1 MKTGRFAPIVLAV
14 LAAGTLAGCAA
25 FNRPREVADD
35 IRLLVDSGSQ
45 TDQALNA
52 LTRSEM
58 TEAER
63 HALLAL
69 RLNPRDPYAL
79 YVAGMVYQ
87 STGRYDLAHQYY
99 EALIANRPQATLT
112 TTVQGMPQVRSL
124 IDIAQA
130 NLVVVDRLSG
140 RYIPRSA
147 AQSGRIPDLDTLA
160 GEPQAPIA
168 GGAMGGRG
176 PIVAQP
182 LDASGAPAPAVGP
195 TDGETN
201 IASRFRLLKRLLDEG
216 LITPDEYSRR
226 RSANLGALVP
236 HAIPTPPAL
245 GLDRPAPGDAQV
257 VERLKALT
265 QSLETRAISPAE
277 HAAERMTILDAL
289 LPATPR
295 QFDQPPPP
303 VKGVM
308 DGAAAVGRVER
319 LRAAGLISADEA
331 RSERNAVERQLDG
344 LSGAAPASALRQAP
358 SSGRAKAASASP
370 AGIGVILATLKSE
383 DAARTGWARIKAK
396 FPEELG
402 GMEASIFQ
410 VELPKKGTRWQ
421 VVAGPIKSRD
431 EARKLCKTLRLYRQ
445 PCDVNG

>member
-1 MKTGRFAPIVLAV
+1 MKTGRFAPIVLAA
-14 LAAGTLAGCAA
+14 LATGTLAACGALTQPHE
-25 FNRPREVADD
+25 FADD
-35 IRLLVDSGSQ
+35 VRLFVDNGSQ
-45 TDQALNA
+45 TSQALNA

-69 RLNPRDPYAL
+69 RINPRDPYAL

-87 STGRYDLAHQYY
+87 STGRFDLAHQYY
-99 EALIANRPQATLT
+99 EALIANQPQATLT

-130 NLVVVDRLSG
+130 NLAVVDRLSG

-147 AQSGRIPDLDTLA
+147 AQSGRMPDLDTLA
-160 GEPQAPIA
+160 GEPRAPIA
-168 GGAMGGRG
+168 GGRG

-182 LDASGAPAPAVGP
+182 LDASGAPGPAVGP
-195 TDGETN
+195 TDGESN

-226 RSANLGALVP
+226 RAANLGALVP
-236 HAIPTPPAL
+236 HAVPTPPAL
-245 GLDRPAPGDAQV
+245 GLDRPAPGDTQV
-257 VERLKALT
+257 LDRLKALT

-277 HAAERMTILDAL
+277 HAAERTTILDAL

-295 QFDQPPPP
+295 QLDLPPLP

-308 DGAAAVGRVER
+308 EGAAAVGRAER
-319 LRAAGLISADEA
+319 LRAAGLISADES
-331 RSERNAVERQLDG
+331 RSERSAVERQLDG
-344 LSGAAPASALRQAP
+344 LNGTAPVSALRQAP
-358 SSGRAKAASASP
+358 TSSRAKAAAASP

-410 VELPKKGTRWQ
+410 VELPKRGTRWQ

>member
-1 MKTGRFAPIVLAV
+1 MRVGRFAPIVLAALV
-14 LAAGTLAGCAA
+14 AGGLGGCSAVNQPHE
-25 FNRPREVADD
+25 FMDD
-35 IRLLVDSGSQ
+35 VRLLVDNGSQ
-45 TDQALNA
+45 TSQALNA

-69 RLNPRDPYAL
+69 PINPRDPYAL

-87 STGRYDLAHQYY
+87 STGRFDLARQYY

-130 NLVVVDRLSG
+130 NLTVVDRLSG
-140 RYIPRSA
+140 RYSPRSA
-147 AQSGRIPDLDTLA
+147 AQSGRMPDLDTLA
-160 GEPQAPIA
+160 GEPQTPAV
-168 GGAMGGRG
+168 GSRG
-176 PIVAQP
+176 PVQAQQ
-182 LDASGAPAPAVGP
+182 LDASGLPGPAVGP
-195 TDGETN
+195 TGGEAN
-201 IASRFRLLKRLLDEG
+201 IVSRFRLLKRLLDEG

-226 RSANLGALVP
+226 RAANLGALLP
-236 HAIPTPPAL
+236 YGTTTPPAL
-245 GLDRPAPGDAQV
+245 GLDLPAPGDAQV
-257 VERLKALT
+257 LDRLKALT

-277 HAAERMTILDAL
+277 HAAERTTILDAL

-295 QFDQPPPP
+295 QLDLAPLP

-308 DGAAAVGRVER
+308 EGAAAVGRAER
-319 LRAAGLISADEA
+319 LRASGLISADEA
-331 RSERNAVERQLDG
+331 RSERAAIERQLDG
-344 LSGAAPASALRQAP
+344 LGGSAPASALRQTQG
-358 SSGRAKAASASP
+358 SGRAKAASASP

>member
-1 MKTGRFAPIVLAV
+1 MRTGRFAPIVLAA
-14 LAAGTLAGCAA
+14 LATGTLAGCAA
-25 FNRPREVADD
+25 FTQPHDIVDD
-35 IRLLVDSGSQ
+35 VRLLVDNGSH
-45 TDQALNA
+45 TSQALNA

-87 STGRYDLAHQYY
+87 STGRYDLARQYY
-99 EALIANRPQATLT
+99 EALIANRPQVTLT

-124 IDIAQA
+124 VDIAQA
-130 NLVVVDRLSG
+130 NLTVVDRLTG
-140 RYIPRSA
+140 RLVPRTA
-147 AQSGRIPDLDTLA
+147 AQSGRMPDLDTLA
-160 GEPQAPIA
+160 GEPQTP
-168 GGAMGGRG
+168 MGGIASRG
-176 PIVAQP
+176 PIQAQP
-182 LDASGAPAPAVGP
+182 LDPSGIPGPAVGP

-201 IASRFRLLKRLLDEG
+201 IANRFRLLKRLLDEG

-226 RSANLGALVP
+226 RTANLGALLPYGV
-236 HAIPTPPAL
+236 ASPPAQ
-245 GLDRPAPGDAQV
+245 GLDRPAPAESQV
-257 VERLKALT
+257 LDRLKALT

-277 HAAERMTILDAL
+277 HAAERTTILDAL
-289 LPATPR
+289 LPSTPR
-295 QFDQPPPP
+295 QVEMPPLP

-308 DGAAAVGRVER
+308 EGASAVGRAER

-331 RSERNAVERQLDG
+331 RTERSAIERQLDG
-344 LSGAAPASALRQAP
+344 LGGAAPASALRQPP
-358 SSGRAKAASASP
+358 SSGRAKAAAASP

-402 GMEASIFQ
+402 SMEASIFQ
-410 VELPKKGTRWQ
+410 VELPRKGIRWQ
-421 VVAGPIKSRD
+421 VVAGPIKSRE

>member
-1 MKTGRFAPIVLAV
+1 MKTGRFAPIVLAA
-14 LAAGTLAGCAA
+14 LATGTLAACGALTQPHE
-25 FNRPREVADD
+25 FADD
-35 IRLLVDSGSQ
+35 VRLFVDNGSQ
-45 TDQALNA
+45 TSQALNA

-69 RLNPRDPYAL
+69 RINPRDPYAL

-87 STGRYDLAHQYY
+87 STGRFDLAHQYY
-99 EALIANRPQATLT
+99 EALIANQPQATLT

-130 NLVVVDRLSG
+130 NLAVVDRLSG

-147 AQSGRIPDLDTLA
+147 AQSGRMPDLDTLA
-160 GEPQAPIA
+160 GEPRAPIA
-168 GGAMGGRG
+168 GGRG

-182 LDASGAPAPAVGP
+182 LDASGAPGPAVGP
-195 TDGETN
+195 TDGESN

-226 RSANLGALVP
+226 RAANLGALVP
-236 HAIPTPPAL
+236 HAVPTPPAL
-245 GLDRPAPGDAQV
+245 GLDRPAPGDSQV
-257 VERLKALT
+257 LDRLKALT

-277 HAAERMTILDAL
+277 HAAERTTILDAL

-295 QFDQPPPP
+295 QLDLPPLP

-308 DGAAAVGRVER
+308 EGAAAVGRAER
-319 LRAAGLISADEA
+319 LRAAGLISADES
-331 RSERNAVERQLDG
+331 RSERSAVERQLDG
-344 LSGAAPASALRQAP
+344 LNGTAPVSALRQAP
-358 SSGRAKAASASP
+358 TSSRAKAAAASP

-410 VELPKKGTRWQ
+410 VELPKRGTRWQ

>member
-1 MKTGRFAPIVLAV
+1 MKTGRFAPIVLAA
-14 LAAGTLAGCAA
+14 LATGTLAACGALTQPHE
-25 FNRPREVADD
+25 FADD
-35 IRLLVDSGSQ
+35 VRLFVDNGSQ
-45 TDQALNA
+45 TSQALNA

-69 RLNPRDPYAL
+69 RINPRDPYAL

-87 STGRYDLAHQYY
+87 STGRFDLARQYY
-99 EALIANRPQATLT
+99 EALIANQPQATLT

-130 NLVVVDRLSG
+130 NLAVVDRLSG
-140 RYIPRSA
+140 RYIPRTA
-147 AQSGRIPDLDTLA
+147 AQSGRMPDLDTLA

-168 GGAMGGRG
+168 GGRG

-182 LDASGAPAPAVGP
+182 LDASGAPGPAVGP

-226 RSANLGALVP
+226 RAANLGALVP
-236 HAIPTPPAL
+236 HAVPTPPAL

-257 VERLKALT
+257 LDRLKALT

-277 HAAERMTILDAL
+277 HAAERTTILDAL

-295 QFDQPPPP
+295 QLDLPPLP

-308 DGAAAVGRVER
+308 EGAAAVGRAER
-319 LRAAGLISADEA
+319 LRAAGLISADES
-331 RSERNAVERQLDG
+331 RSERSAVERQLDG
-344 LSGAAPASALRQAP
+344 LNGTAPVSALRQAP
-358 SSGRAKAASASP
+358 TSGRAKAAAASP

-410 VELPKKGTRWQ
+410 VELPKRGTRWQ

>member
-1 MKTGRFAPIVLAV
+1 MKTGRFAPIVLAA
-14 LAAGTLAGCAA
+14 LATGTLAACGALTQPHE
-25 FNRPREVADD
+25 FADD
-35 IRLLVDSGSQ
+35 VRLFVDNGSQ
-45 TDQALNA
+45 TSQALNA

-69 RLNPRDPYAL
+69 RINPRDPYAL

-87 STGRYDLAHQYY
+87 STGRFDLARQYY
-99 EALIANRPQATLT
+99 EALIANQPQATLT

-130 NLVVVDRLSG
+130 NLAVVDRLSG
-140 RYIPRSA
+140 RYIPRTA
-147 AQSGRIPDLDTLA
+147 AQSGRMPDLDTLA

-168 GGAMGGRG
+168 GGRG

-182 LDASGAPAPAVGP
+182 LDASGAPGPAVGP
-195 TDGETN
+195 TDGESN
-201 IASRFRLLKRLLDEG
+201 IAKRFRLLKRLLDEG

-226 RSANLGALVP
+226 RAANLGALVP
-236 HAIPTPPAL
+236 HAVPTPPAL

-257 VERLKALT
+257 LDRLKALT

-277 HAAERMTILDAL
+277 HAAERTTILDAL

-295 QFDQPPPP
+295 QLDLPPLP

-308 DGAAAVGRVER
+308 EGAAAVGRAER
-319 LRAAGLISADEA
+319 LRAAGLISADES
-331 RSERNAVERQLDG
+331 RSERSAVERQLDG
-344 LSGAAPASALRQAP
+344 LNGTAPVSALRQAP
-358 SSGRAKAASASP
+358 TSSRAKAAAASP

-410 VELPKKGTRWQ
+410 VELPKRGTRWQ

>member
-1 MKTGRFAPIVLAV
+1 MKTGRFAPIVLAA
-14 LAAGTLAGCAA
+14 LATGTLAACGALTQPHE
-25 FNRPREVADD
+25 FADD
-35 IRLLVDSGSQ
+35 VRLFVDNGSQ
-45 TDQALNA
+45 TSQALNA

-69 RLNPRDPYAL
+69 RINPRDPYAL

-87 STGRYDLAHQYY
+87 STGRFDLAHQYY
-99 EALIANRPQATLT
+99 EALIANQPQATLT

-130 NLVVVDRLSG
+130 NLAVVDRLSG

-147 AQSGRIPDLDTLA
+147 AQSGRMPDLDTLA
-160 GEPQAPIA
+160 GEPRAPIA
-168 GGAMGGRG
+168 GGRG

-182 LDASGAPAPAVGP
+182 LDASGAPGPAVGP
-195 TDGETN
+195 TDGESN

-226 RSANLGALVP
+226 RAANLGALVP
-236 HAIPTPPAL
+236 HAVPTPPAL
-245 GLDRPAPGDAQV
+245 GLDRPAPGDSQV
-257 VERLKALT
+257 LDRLKALT

-277 HAAERMTILDAL
+277 HAAERTTILDAL

-295 QFDQPPPP
+295 QLDLPPLP

-308 DGAAAVGRVER
+308 EGAAAVGRAER
-319 LRAAGLISADEA
+319 LRAAGLISADES
-331 RSERNAVERQLDG
+331 RSERSAVERQLDG
-344 LSGAAPASALRQAP
+344 LNGTAPVSALRQAP
-358 SSGRAKAASASP
+358 TSGRAKAAAASP

-410 VELPKKGTRWQ
+410 VELPKRGTRWQ

>member
-1 MKTGRFAPIVLAV
+1 MKTGRFAPIVLAALATGS
-14 LAAGTLAGCAA
+14 LAACGA
-25 FNRPREVADD
+25 FTQPHEMFDD
-35 IRLLVDSGSQ
+35 VRQLVDSGNQ
-45 TDQALNA
+45 TDLALNA

-58 TEAER
+58 SEAER
-63 HALLAL
+63 HALQAL
-69 RLNPRDPYAL
+69 RINPRDPYAL

-87 STGRYDLAHQYY
+87 STGRFDLAHQYY

-130 NLVVVDRLSG
+130 NLTVVDRLSG
-140 RYIPRSA
+140 RYVPRSA
-147 AQSGRIPDLDTLA
+147 AQSGRMPDLDTLA
-160 GEPQAPIA
+160 GEPQAPQA
-168 GGAMGGRG
+168 GGSGRG

-182 LDASGAPAPAVGP
+182 LDATGAPGPAVGP

-226 RSANLGALVP
+226 RAANLGALLPYAV
-236 HAIPTPPAL
+236 PTPPAL

-257 VERLKALT
+257 LDRLKALT

-277 HAAERMTILDAL
+277 HAAERTTILDAL

-295 QFDQPPPP
+295 QLDLPPLP

-308 DGAAAVGRVER
+308 EGASAVGRAER
-319 LRAAGLISADEA
+319 LRAAGLISADES
-331 RSERNAVERQLDG
+331 RSERSAIERQLDG
-344 LSGAAPASALRQAP
+344 LGGAAPASALRQAP
-358 SSGRAKAASASP
+358 SSGRAKAAAASP

-402 GMEASIFQ
+402 AMDASIFQ